1 MTIIAA
7 FPRCRTELACRWS
20 ATGRNK
26 AQPFHQHCRPST
38 PLTPAFGLRLDRQPD
53 PLPLAEHPA
62 NRPDGSRAYPCGPVA
77 ATKSP

>member
-38 PLTPAFGLRLDRQPD
+38 PLTAAFDLRLDRQPD
-53 PLPLAEHPA
+53 PLPLAEHPI
-62 NRPDGSRAYPCGPVA
+62 NRPDASRAYPCGPVA
-77 ATKSP
+77 APKSP